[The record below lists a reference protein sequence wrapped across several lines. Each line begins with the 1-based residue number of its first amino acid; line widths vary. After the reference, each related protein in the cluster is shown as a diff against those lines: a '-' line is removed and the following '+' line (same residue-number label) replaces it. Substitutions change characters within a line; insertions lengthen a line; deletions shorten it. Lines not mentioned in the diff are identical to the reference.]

1 MCIPGRTNA
10 THNRPEQAPRGR
22 GAPRFPFCRGKEE
35 GRAAAAGGIK
45 GCGGR
50 QHSCSFHVQKSV
62 SRTSPSRFSEE
73 GGGGRRGWSLNGT
86 EQNSPFFWQWHQRR
100 RLPLCLKWSMFEVF
114 WRQWSGGASSL
125 LPRSGDDYHL
135 LLAPRLWGNCQR
147 DMWITISPFSP
158 ADA

>member
-22 GAPRFPFCRGKEE
+22 GSPRFPFCRGKEE

-73 GGGGRRGWSLNGT
+73 GGWSLNGT
-86 EQNSPFFWQWHQRR
+86 EQNSPFFDNDIKGDGCLCVWSGA
-100 RLPLCLKWSMFEVF
+100 CLKCSEDSGVVGQVHCCLARGMIITCY
-114 WRQWSGGASSL
+114 WR
-125 LPRSGDDYHL
+125 P
-135 LLAPRLWGNCQR
+135 
-147 DMWITISPFSP
+147 ISEATVSVTCE
-158 ADA
+158 